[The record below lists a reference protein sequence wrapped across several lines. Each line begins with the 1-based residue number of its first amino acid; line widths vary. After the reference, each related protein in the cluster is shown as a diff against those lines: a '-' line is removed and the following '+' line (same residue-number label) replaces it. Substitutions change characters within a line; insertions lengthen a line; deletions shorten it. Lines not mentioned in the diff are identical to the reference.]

1 MYVENIFRRM
11 YDIVI
16 EIVICR
22 YIWYV
27 IHLDGARAIKNIV
40 VNEKGN
46 PDKLHVLFPRFWS
59 HIHFFRCR
67 ISLWQS
73 LNYNFICIP
82 YCYRIANTPIWRSLE
97 IPVFVLYWF
106 FFLRSPHFSE
116 GHSQSCIRVVIS
128 SPNFYFFRTPPPLK
142 CFANQLHNYLSSQFV
157 IFWITNLSPPLPP
170 QQIHIFSIYKQE
182 ILSFFWSGFTNP
194 QHYRYW
200 CTTPSIFSLYL
211 PH

>member
-106 FFLRSPHFSE
+106 FFLEAPIFQKDIPNLVFESLLVLPIFIFSE
-116 GHSQSCIRVVIS
+116 
-128 SPNFYFFRTPPPLK
+128 PPPLK
-142 CFANQLHNYLSSQFV
+142 MFCQP
-157 IFWITNLSPPLPP
+157 IT
-170 QQIHIFSIYKQE
+170 
-182 ILSFFWSGFTNP
+182 
-194 QHYRYW
+194 
-200 CTTPSIFSLYL
+200 
-211 PH
+211 